1 MSEAEA
7 EEVIGWTYPGEYSF
21 YDMAKDVE
29 DQAELRA
36 AHVRERKYFS
46 ALRDGELIG
55 YFEFEPEGD
64 VLEVGVGLRPDLT
77 GIGLGRPFFEAG
89 LAFARVRSQPKTFR
103 LRVARFNERAIKVY
117 ERAGFE
123 RGRSYVHDFYGTPYE
138 FIEMTRPA

>member
-1 MSEAEA
+1 MTEAEA

-36 AHVRERKYFS
+36 AHVRKAKYFS
-46 ALRDGELIG
+46 ALHDGELIG

-64 VLEVGVGLRPDLT
+64 ILEIGLGLRPDLT
-77 GIGLGRPFFEAG
+77 GRGLGPDFFEAG
-89 LAFARVRSQPKTFR
+89 LQFGRERFHPQTFR
-103 LRVARFNERAIKVY
+103 LRVATFNRRAIKIY
-117 ERAGFE
+117 ERAGFAP
-123 RGRSYVHDFYGTPYE
+123 GRIYMHDFYGTPYG